1 METIPKI
8 IHYCWFGNNEKPRS
22 VLKYIQGWKE
32 KLSDYKFIEWNES
45 NFDIEC
51 CNYVSQAYKAKKFAF
66 VADYARLKALYEHGG
81 IYLDTDVEVV
91 QSFNELIEENCA
103 DLILGFE
110 EKNWVCT
117 STIIA
122 KKENIFI
129 KYFLNSYMNK
139 QFISNNGKNDT
150 TTNVNIMTNLLID
163 FGLTQENKTQKLKF
177 KNSTIIVLD
186 QQYFSPMDY
195 INRIDNRTK
204 KTIVVHHYD
213 ITWGKNREFIIRFF
227 KLFIVKVLG
236 RNLAK
241 KFWDIIR
248 GNSEQNN

>member
-1 METIPKI
+1 MDKIPEI
-8 IHYCWFGNNEKPRS
+8 VHYCWFGNNEKPKS
-22 VLKYIQGWKE
+22 VSKYIQGWKE
-32 KLSDYKFIEWNES
+32 KLPDYKITEWNES

-91 QSFNELIEENCA
+91 KSFNGLIEDNSA

-122 KKENIFI
+122 KKENPFI
-129 KYFLNSYMNK
+129 KQFLDSYLNK
-139 QFISNNGKNDT
+139 QFISNNGKIDT
-150 TTNVNIMTNLLID
+150 TTNVNIMTNLLMDI
-163 FGLTQENKTQKLKF
+163 GLIQENKAQKIKF
-177 KNSTIIVLD
+177 KNSTISVLE

-213 ITWGKNREFIIRFF
+213 ITWGKKEEFIIRFLKIGF
-227 KLFIVKVLG
+227 VKLLG
-236 RNLAK
+236 KQNATR
-241 KFWDIIR
+241 FWNIIR
-248 GNSEQNN
+248 